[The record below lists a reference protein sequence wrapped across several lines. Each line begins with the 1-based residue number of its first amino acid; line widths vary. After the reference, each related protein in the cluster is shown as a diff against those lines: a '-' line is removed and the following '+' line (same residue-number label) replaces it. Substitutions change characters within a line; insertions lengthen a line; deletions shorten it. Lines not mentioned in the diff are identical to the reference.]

1 MLLPL
6 PFLLLSLLSST
17 HTLLSS
23 SEQPL
28 PMSCRQL
35 HLQPLIRVVP
45 TQQHL
50 NFLYGLLNGRVL
62 SCSTNIKQRERHC
75 AQCTVAAIQ
84 RTHLIM
90 CATRHSEVPRWV
102 GCTHCSRELTT
113 SWKPQRVVSLWS
125 HITSFNLLLV
135 SSAFARHLAPRFCIW
150 LPLCV
155 REEKGE
161 GEKREREGHEKG
173 SVLFQRKVPPLSMDV
188 YLILRVVR
196 LVLVATALSTT
207 VVCSFSRDSF
217 RHSDSSWQS
226 SRERKEAIHTR
237 AWARTLSE
245 RDGQHC

>member
-1 MLLPL
+1 MLLASSSSTNAFSSPSSPPPPPLLPL
-6 PFLLLSLLSST
+6 PSST

-23 SEQPL
+23 MEQPL

-50 NFLYGLLNGRVL
+50 NFLYGLLNRRVP
-62 SCSTNIKQRERHC
+62 SCSTNIKQWERHC

-84 RTHLIM
+84 RTHLIVS
-90 CATRHSEVPRWV
+90 AARHSEVWA

-135 SSAFARHLAPRFCIW
+135 SSVFARHLAPRFCIW

-155 REEKGE
+155 GEQKGE
-161 GEKREREGHEKG
+161 GEKRRERE
-173 SVLFQRKVPPLSMDV
+173 R
-188 YLILRVVR
+188 
-196 LVLVATALSTT
+196 
-207 VVCSFSRDSF
+207 
-217 RHSDSSWQS
+217 
-226 SRERKEAIHTR
+226 R
-237 AWARTLSE
+237 A
-245 RDGQHC
+245 